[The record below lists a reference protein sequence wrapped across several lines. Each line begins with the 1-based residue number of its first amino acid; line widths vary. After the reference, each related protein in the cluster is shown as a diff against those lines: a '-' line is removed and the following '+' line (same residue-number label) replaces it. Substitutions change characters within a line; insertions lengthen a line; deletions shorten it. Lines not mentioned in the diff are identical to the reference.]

1 MHSLFL
7 ANIGKDQFHGVK
19 DTICLLY
26 TSIKNMEKL
35 LAILEDM
42 KPGVDFKKEKKLIED
57 GILDSFDIV
66 EIIAA
71 IDDEFDVEIPVMEVQ
86 PEVFNDVEKLYA
98 LIERLM
104 EE

>member
-1 MHSLFL
+1 
-7 ANIGKDQFHGVK
+7 
-19 DTICLLY
+19 
-26 TSIKNMEKL
+26 MEKL

-57 GILDSFDIV
+57 GSLDSFDIV

>member
-1 MHSLFL
+1 
-7 ANIGKDQFHGVK
+7 
-19 DTICLLY
+19 
-26 TSIKNMEKL
+26 MEKL

-66 EIIAA
+66 EII
-71 IDDEFDVEIPVMEVQ
+71 
-86 PEVFNDVEKLYA
+86 EVFNDVEKLYA

>member
-1 MHSLFL
+1 
-7 ANIGKDQFHGVK
+7 
-19 DTICLLY
+19 
-26 TSIKNMEKL
+26 MEKL

-71 IDDEFDVEIPVMEVQ
+71 IDD
-86 PEVFNDVEKLYA
+86 
-98 LIERLM
+98 
-104 EE
+104 

>member
-1 MHSLFL
+1 
-7 ANIGKDQFHGVK
+7 
-19 DTICLLY
+19 
-26 TSIKNMEKL
+26 MEKL

-42 KPGVDFKKEKKLIED
+42 KPGVDFKKKKLIED

>member
-1 MHSLFL
+1 
-7 ANIGKDQFHGVK
+7 
-19 DTICLLY
+19 
-26 TSIKNMEKL
+26 MEKL

-42 KPGVDFKKEKKLIED
+42 KPGVDFKKEKKLI
-57 GILDSFDIV
+57 